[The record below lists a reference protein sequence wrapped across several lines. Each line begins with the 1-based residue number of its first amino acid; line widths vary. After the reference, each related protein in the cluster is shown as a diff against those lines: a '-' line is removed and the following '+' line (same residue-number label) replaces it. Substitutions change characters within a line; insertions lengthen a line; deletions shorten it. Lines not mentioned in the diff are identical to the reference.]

1 MATSHWH
8 RWQLTAPAAALSRPI
23 RTRALPDR
31 AEATGPT
38 AAAGAVPDAEGLPVW
53 LGTAR
58 AQQRDATSCGSAVL
72 VMLAATGDPGLAR
85 WLDTGRLP
93 DGPRPPEIPAD
104 GAPGASDAAG
114 RFAAAQAHVQERTRH
129 RALGPVPWPTG
140 LGTPPWTAAREA
152 RFPGVRYRVR
162 VFDDA
167 ADQAATV
174 LGLVEAAT
182 LRGHPVPFYVG
193 GDVRGGITRAL
204 PRHVVLAVPPPRGTG
219 LGGALQIYEPAAGS
233 VFSVHPGELLDRR
246 EPHPALGGWTHV
258 MMVLLPVPA

>member
-1 MATSHWH
+1 MADSRWH

-23 RTRALPDR
+23 RTRTLPDHTGS
-31 AEATGPT
+31 TGP
-38 AAAGAVPDAEGLPVW
+38 AAPAGASAEGLPVW

-58 AQQRDATSCGSAVL
+58 ARQRDATSCGSAVL

-85 WLDTGRLP
+85 WLDTGQLP
-93 DGPRPPEIPAD
+93 EGPRPPEVPGNDLVDAD
-104 GAPGASDAAG
+104 DAAA
-114 RFAAAQAHVQERTRH
+114 RFEAAQARVQERTTR
-129 RALGPVPWPTG
+129 RALGPLPWPAS

-162 VFDDA
+162 PFDDA
-167 ADQAATV
+167 ADEAAAL

-182 LRGHPVPFYVG
+182 LRGHPVPMYVG
-193 GDVRGGITRAL
+193 GDIRGGLTRAL
-204 PRHVVLAVPPPRGTG
+204 PRHVVLVVPPPRGSG

-233 VFSVHPGELLDRR
+233 VYSVRPEELVDRR
-246 EPHPALGGWTHV
+246 EPHPALGGWTHI